1 MNPRLI
7 DYYNEELAHLRE
19 VGGEFAAAYPKV
31 AARLGLD
38 QFECADPYVE
48 RLLEGFSF
56 LTARV
61 RMKLD
66 AQFPR
71 FTQHLAEIVYPHYCA
86 PTPSMAIVQVEPN
99 YDHPKLV
106 SGSLVPRGTA
116 LQSVLGAREVTRCE
130 YRTAHA
136 LTLWPLRVVQAE
148 YFRYSG
154 AIDHVQVDV
163 PALPQAA
170 LRLRIEAVGATPP
183 AALGID
189 TLPVYLRGGERLA
202 GRLYETLT
210 AHAMGV
216 LVMPAEQPSAWHRL
230 LSADAIRPLGFS
242 DDEAL
247 LPPSP
252 LTFRGL
258 RLVTEYFALPER
270 YLFVEFSGLREALR
284 ECSQAAFDLIVLLDR
299 YDDAFERAVQP
310 SHFALHCTP
319 AINLFNRRADRI
331 ALADGQ
337 AEFQVVVDR
346 TRPLDFEVYGIESVE
361 GFHSSRSD
369 IRRFVPFYRAHDPY
383 AGRSSGGAYF
393 QMHREA
399 RRLSER
405 AQRTGGRSRY
415 HGTEVFVSLV
425 DEDDA
430 PFASDLHQLGAQVLC
445 TNRDLPLSMP
455 LGSGRTDFTLGIEV
469 PVDAIR
475 VVSGPTMPRPPLAE
489 GALTWRLLNLLSL
502 NYLSLSPSGAGGGES
517 DADAL
522 RALLTLHCRPDDDFG
537 HRQISGLLAL
547 RARNVTRRLQG
558 RGPIAFGRGLELT
571 TTFDEDRFE
580 GTGCY
585 LLGAVLHAF
594 FSGYVSINHFAETVV
609 CSSRRGELK
618 RWRAKAGVCPIV

>member
-1 MNPRLI
+1 MNPQLI
-7 DYYNEELAHLRE
+7 DYYNEELAYLRE
-19 VGGEFAAAYPKV
+19 VGGEFASAYPKV

-38 QFECADPYVE
+38 QFECADPFVE

-66 AQFPR
+66 AQFPH
-71 FTQHLAEIVYPHYCA
+71 FTQHLAEMVYPHYCA
-86 PTPSMAIVQVEPN
+86 PTPSMAIVQFEPK
-99 YDHPKLV
+99 YDHPNLA
-106 SGSLVPRGTA
+106 SGVDVPRGTA
-116 LQSVLGAREVTRCE
+116 LQSVLGTREATRCE

-136 LTLWPLRVVQAE
+136 LTLWPVRVAQAE

-154 AIDHVQVDV
+154 AVDHVRVDL

-170 LRLRIEAVGATPP
+170 LRLRIEAVGEAPL

-202 GRLYETLT
+202 GQLYETLT
-210 AHAMGV
+210 AHAVGV
-216 LVMPAEQPSAWHRL
+216 LVLPAAQPAARHTL
-230 LSADAIRPLGFS
+230 LPADAIRPIGFS

-258 RLVTEYFALPER
+258 RLITEYFAVPER
-270 YLFVEFSGLREALR
+270 FLFTEFRGLREALR
-284 ECSQAAFDLIVLLDR
+284 HCNDTACDLVVLLDR
-299 YDDAFERAVQP
+299 YDSAFERAVQP

-319 AINLFNRRADRI
+319 AINLFTRRADRI
-331 ALADGQ
+331 PLVDGQ
-337 AEFQVVVDR
+337 AELQVVVDR
-346 TRPLDFEVYGIESVE
+346 ARPLDFEVYGIESVD
-361 GFHSSRSD
+361 GFHSTRND
-369 IRRFVPFYRAHDPY
+369 VRRFVPFYRAHDPY
-383 AGRSSGGAYF
+383 AGRAAGGAYF
-393 QMHREA
+393 QMRREA
-399 RRLSER
+399 RRLSDRE
-405 AQRTGGRSRY
+405 QRTGGRSRY
-415 HGTEVFVSLV
+415 HGIEVFISLV

-430 PFASDLHQLGAQVLC
+430 PFASDLHQLGVQVLC
-445 TNRDLPLSMP
+445 TNRDLPLTMP
-455 LGSGRTDFTLGIEV
+455 LGSGRTDFTLAVET
-469 PVDAIR
+469 PVEAIR
-475 VVSGPTMPRPPLAE
+475 VVTGPTLPRLPLAE

-502 NYLSLSPSGAGGGES
+502 NYLSLGPPGAGSAET

-547 RARNVTRRLQG
+547 AARPVTRRLQG

-609 CSSRRGELK
+609 RSSRRGELK
-618 RWRAKAGVCPIV
+618 RWPAKAGVCPVA